1 MIGRSKSADFG
12 PNSSMMLPSRSIR
25 NSEFLILPIPV
36 YLMVIQSYLRLIHHP
51 RFLKLLSPVKWSLT
65 SPILVFE

>member
-1 MIGRSKSADFG
+1 
-12 PNSSMMLPSRSIR
+12 
-25 NSEFLILPIPV
+25 
-36 YLMVIQSYLRLIHHP
+36 MVIQSYLRLIHHP